1 MAFNEDASCQ
11 KRWIKG
17 MPSFFRSAFGVFP
30 KRLPCPAARRSIAS
44 FVCFAFMIAEFGMT
58 ISNDSTIA
66 LSNSTELISMN
77 STDYIVLKTALAWL
91 HEGKRMA
98 IATVVQ
104 TWGSSPRPVGSWLA
118 IREDGQV
125 VGSVSGGCVEDD
137 LIRRVQTEILTR
149 NTPELVV
156 YGVSKEEAAR
166 FGLPCGGTLRLL
178 VEPRPEQDILD
189 SILEKIESHQIILR
203 RVNLGS
209 GKSTL
214 HLGTRE
220 DGFSLSESE
229 MQTSY
234 GPRWRMFVIGA
245 GQLSLYVAN
254 FALAADFD
262 VVVIDPREE
271 YTEGLSQEGIQFI
284 KGMPDDVMQELGIDS
299 HTAIVALTHDPKIDD
314 LALIDALQSKAFYI
328 GTLGSYTNTIKRKER
343 LREINLSTEQL
354 DRLHGPVG
362 LSIGALTPPEIA
374 VSVMAEVIA
383 VKYGKQT

>member
-1 MAFNEDASCQ
+1 
-11 KRWIKG
+11 
-17 MPSFFRSAFGVFP
+17 
-30 KRLPCPAARRSIAS
+30 
-44 FVCFAFMIAEFGMT
+44 
-58 ISNDSTIA
+58 
-66 LSNSTELISMN
+66 MN
-77 STDYIVLKTALAWL
+77 STDYIVLKTALSWL
-91 HEGKRMA
+91 REGKRIA

-104 TWGSSPRPVGSWLA
+104 TWGSSPRPIGSWLA

-149 NTPELVV
+149 NTPELVI

-178 VEPRPEQDILD
+178 VEPSPEQAVLEEIL
-189 SILEKIESHQIILR
+189 KGIESHQIILR
-203 RVNLGS
+203 RVDLGS

-214 HLGTRE
+214 YPGSRE
-220 DGFSLSESE
+220 DGFSFGESE

-254 FALAADFD
+254 FALASDFD
-262 VVVIDPREE
+262 VIVIDPREE
-271 YTEGLSQEGIQFI
+271 YTEGLHQDGIQFI

-314 LALIDALQSKAFYI
+314 LALIDALQSNAFYV
-328 GTLGSYTNTIKRKER
+328 GALGSYTNTLKRKER
-343 LREINLSTEQL
+343 LREFNVSTEQL

-362 LSIGALTPPEIA
+362 LEIGALTPPEIA

-383 VKYGKQT
+383 VKHGKQV

>member
-1 MAFNEDASCQ
+1 
-11 KRWIKG
+11 
-17 MPSFFRSAFGVFP
+17 
-30 KRLPCPAARRSIAS
+30 
-44 FVCFAFMIAEFGMT
+44 
-58 ISNDSTIA
+58 
-66 LSNSTELISMN
+66 MN

-178 VEPRPEQDILD
+178 VEPRPEQGILD

-203 RVNLGS
+203 RVNLSS

-314 LALIDALQSKAFYI
+314 LALIDALQSNAFYV
-328 GTLGSYTNTIKRKER
+328 GALGSYTNTLKRKER
-343 LREINLSTEQL
+343 LREFNVSTEQL

-362 LSIGALTPPEIA
+362 LEIGALTPPEIA

-383 VKYGKQT
+383 VKHGKQV

>member
-1 MAFNEDASCQ
+1 
-11 KRWIKG
+11 
-17 MPSFFRSAFGVFP
+17 
-30 KRLPCPAARRSIAS
+30 
-44 FVCFAFMIAEFGMT
+44 
-58 ISNDSTIA
+58 
-66 LSNSTELISMN
+66 MN
-77 STDYIVLKTALAWL
+77 STDYIVLKTALSWL
-91 HEGKRMA
+91 REGKRIA

-104 TWGSSPRPVGSWLA
+104 TWGSSPRPIGSWLA

-149 NTPELVV
+149 NTPELVI

-178 VEPRPEQDILD
+178 VEPSPEQAVLEEIL
-189 SILEKIESHQIILR
+189 KGIESHQIILR
-203 RVNLGS
+203 RVDLHS

-214 HLGTRE
+214 CPGSRE
-220 DGFSLSESE
+220 DGFSFGDAE

-254 FALAADFD
+254 FALASDFD
-262 VVVIDPREE
+262 VIVIDPREE
-271 YTEGLSQEGIQFI
+271 YTEGLHQDGIQFI

-314 LALIDALQSKAFYI
+314 LALIDALQSNAFYV
-328 GTLGSYTNTIKRKER
+328 GALGSYTNTLKRKER
-343 LREINLSTEQL
+343 LREFNVSTEQL

-362 LSIGALTPPEIA
+362 LEIGALTPPEIA

-383 VKYGKQT
+383 VKHGKRA